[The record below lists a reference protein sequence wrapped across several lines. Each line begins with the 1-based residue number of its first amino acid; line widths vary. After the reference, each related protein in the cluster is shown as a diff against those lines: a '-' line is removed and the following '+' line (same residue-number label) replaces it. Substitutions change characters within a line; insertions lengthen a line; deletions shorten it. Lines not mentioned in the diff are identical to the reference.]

1 MLKSDP
7 CRTPSTFVV
16 IVLSVV
22 AAAFFAG
29 AETALTAAS
38 RARMHALET
47 AGDKRAKLVT
57 RLIGM
62 RGRLIS
68 AMLLG
73 GQFVTIGSSAIATS
87 VLLEAF
93 GDRGVWAATAI
104 MTALIVVFGEVM
116 PKTIAIAYPDRVSLL
131 IAPLVLFFV
140 TRFRSD
146 RERGRSAGARRPAAV
161 RRLARRSA
169 TPGVS
174 GHEEL
179 MGAVDIL
186 HREGEVE
193 RDERDMFG
201 GLLELSEIPVSDVMI
216 HRTKMRLIDADL
228 PPEELVREVIASP
241 YTRMP
246 LWRGEPD
253 NIIGVLHAKDL
264 LRAYVAAGGDASKLN
279 IADLTL
285 EPWFI
290 PESTTLR
297 DQLQAFLRR
306 KTHSALVVDEYGVV
320 QGLITLEDI
329 IEEIVGDIRD
339 EHDVAVQGVRKQR
352 DGSVV
357 VDGSATIRE
366 LNRAMGWNL
375 PDDEAATVAG
385 LVIHEARSI
394 PEPRQTFSFH
404 GFRFEVLR
412 KQRNRIAALRI
423 TPLAPRARSPGPSA
437 RKAKRRPMTEAG
449 PDRQA
454 SADASARRPLPVR
467 RDIPI

>member
-1 MLKSDP
+1 MS
-7 CRTPSTFVV
+7 
-16 IVLSVV
+16 
-22 AAAFFAG
+22 
-29 AETALTAAS
+29 
-38 RARMHALET
+38 
-47 AGDKRAKLVT
+47 
-57 RLIGM
+57 LI
-62 RGRLIS
+62 
-68 AMLLG
+68 
-73 GQFVTIGSSAIATS
+73 
-87 VLLEAF
+87 EK
-93 GDRGVWAATAI
+93 D
-104 MTALIVVFGEVM
+104 
-116 PKTIAIAYPDRVSLL
+116 
-131 IAPLVLFFV
+131 
-140 TRFRSD
+140 
-146 RERGRSAGARRPAAV
+146 
-161 RRLARRSA
+161 
-169 TPGVS
+169 PGVS

-186 HREGEVE
+186 HREGDVE

-201 GLLELSEIPVSDVMI
+201 GLLELAEIPVSDIMV
-216 HRTKMRLIDADL
+216 HRTKMQLIDADL
-228 PPEELVREVIASP
+228 PPDELVREAIDSP

-264 LRAYVAAGGDASKLN
+264 LRAYVAAGGDASKLK
-279 IADLTL
+279 IADLAL

-320 QGLITLEDI
+320 QGLVTLEDI

-339 EHDVAVQGVRKQR
+339 EHDEAVSGVRKQR

-357 VDGSATIRE
+357 VDGSVTIRD

-375 PDDEAATVAG
+375 PDEEAATVAG
-385 LVIHEARSI
+385 LVIHEARAI

-423 TPLAPRARSPGPSA
+423 APLAPR
-437 RKAKRRPMTEAG
+437 EAETK
-449 PDRQA
+449 A
-454 SADASARRPLPVR
+454 SAQEGETAAHD
-467 RDIPI
+467 

>member
-1 MLKSDP
+1 MSYPLDIL
-7 CRTPSTFVV
+7 V
-16 IVLSVV
+16 ILLSVV

-57 RLIGM
+57 RLIGA

-73 GQFVTIGSSAIATS
+73 GQVVTIGSSAIATS
-87 VLLEAF
+87 VLLEIF
-93 GDRGVWAATAI
+93 GEHGVWAATAI

-131 IAPLVLFFV
+131 IAPLVSFFV
-140 TRFRSD
+140 TVFGPVVSAV
-146 RERGRSAGARRPAAV
+146 EILVRGLL
-161 RRLARRSA
+161 RLFGVSLIRHD
-169 TPGVS
+169 PGVS

-228 PPEELVREVIASP
+228 PPDELVREVIASP

-297 DQLQAFLRR
+297 DQLQEFLRR

-339 EHDVAVQGVRKQR
+339 EHDVAVQGVRKLR

-357 VDGSATIRE
+357 IDGSSTIRE

-423 TPLAPRARSPGPSA
+423 TPLGPRAGE
-437 RKAKRRPMTEAG
+437 RRAVDQNGEAA
-449 PDRQA
+449 PHD
-454 SADASARRPLPVR
+454 
-467 RDIPI
+467 

>member
-1 MLKSDP
+1 MAYVLDI
-7 CRTPSTFVV
+7 VV
-16 IVLSVV
+16 IALSVF

-38 RARMHALET
+38 RARMHALEM
-47 AGDKRAKLVT
+47 AGDDRAKLVT

-87 VLLEAF
+87 VLLQVLGE
-93 GDRGVWAATAI
+93 RGVWAATVI
-104 MTALIVVFGEVM
+104 MTAVIVVFGEVM
-116 PKTIAIAYPDRVSLL
+116 PKTIAIAYPDRVSLT

-140 TRFRSD
+140 RIF
-146 RERGRSAGARRPAAV
+146 GPIVAAV
-161 RRLARRSA
+161 EALVRGVLRLSGVSLVDLDS
-169 TPGVS
+169 GVS
-174 GHEEL
+174 GHDEL

-201 GLLELSEIPVSDVMI
+201 GLLELSEIPVADVMV
-216 HRTKMRLIDADL
+216 HRTKMRMIDADL
-228 PPEELVREVIASP
+228 PPDELVREVIASP

-246 LWRGEPD
+246 VWRGEPD

-264 LRAYVAAGGDASKLN
+264 LRAYVAAGGDASKLK
-279 IADLTL
+279 IADLRL

-290 PESTTLR
+290 PESTTLL
-297 DQLQAFLRR
+297 DQLQAFLRG

-339 EHDVAVQGVRKQR
+339 EHDVAVQGMRKQR

-357 VDGSATIRE
+357 ADGATTIRE
-366 LNRAMGWNL
+366 LNRAMDWNL

-412 KQRNRIAALRI
+412 RQKNRIAALRI
-423 TPLAPRARSPGPSA
+423 TPLAARAANEPA
-437 RKAKRRPMTEAG
+437 AG
-449 PDRQA
+449 EHGETAPHD
-454 SADASARRPLPVR
+454 
-467 RDIPI
+467 

>member
-1 MLKSDP
+1 MPISLDI
-7 CRTPSTFVV
+7 VV
-16 IVLSVV
+16 IAVSIV

-38 RARMHALET
+38 RARMHALEMV
-47 AGDKRAKLVT
+47 GDKRAKLVN

-73 GQFVTIGSSAIATS
+73 GQLVTIGSSAIATS
-87 VLLEAF
+87 LLLDLY
-93 GDRGVWAATAI
+93 GDHGVWAATFI
-104 MTALIVVFGEVM
+104 MTALIVVFGEVT

-140 TRFRSD
+140 TVFGPIVSAV
-146 RERGRSAGARRPAAV
+146 ETLVRGFL
-161 RRLARRSA
+161 RLCGGSLIEKD
-169 TPGVS
+169 PGVT

-186 HREGEVE
+186 HREGGVE
-193 RDERDMFG
+193 REERDMFG
-201 GLLELSEIPVSDVMI
+201 GLLELAEIPVSDVMV

-228 PPEELVREVIASP
+228 PPEELVREVIDSP

-253 NIIGVLHAKDL
+253 NIVGVLHAKDL
-264 LRAYVAAGGDASKLN
+264 LRAYVAAGGDAGKLK
-279 IADLTL
+279 IGELMA

-306 KTHSALVVDEYGVV
+306 GTHSALVVDEYGVV
-320 QGLITLEDI
+320 QGLVTLEDI

-339 EHDVAVQGVRKQR
+339 EHDEAVLGLRKQR
-352 DGSVV
+352 DGSVIV
-357 VDGSATIRE
+357 EGSVTIRD
-366 LNRAMGWNL
+366 LNRAMGWSL
-375 PDDEAATVAG
+375 PDEEAATVAG
-385 LVIHEARSI
+385 LVIHEARAI

-423 TPLAPRARSPGPSA
+423 SALGPREPGA
-437 RKAKRRPMTEAG
+437 GAIRREGETATH
-449 PDRQA
+449 D
-454 SADASARRPLPVR
+454 
-467 RDIPI
+467 

>member
-1 MLKSDP
+1 MAYTLDV
-7 CRTPSTFVV
+7 VV

-22 AAAFFAG
+22 GAAFFSG

-38 RARMHALET
+38 RARMHALEM
-47 AGDKRAKLVT
+47 AGDNRAKLVT

-73 GQFVTIGSSAIATS
+73 GQVVTIGSSAIATS
-87 VLLEAF
+87 VLLQVLGE
-93 GDRGVWAATAI
+93 RGVWVATVI

-116 PKTIAIAYPDRVSLL
+116 PKTIAIAHPDRVSLM
-131 IAPLVLFFV
+131 IAPVVLFFV
-140 TRFRSD
+140 RVF
-146 RERGRSAGARRPAAV
+146 GPIVAAV
-161 RRLARRSA
+161 EALVRGVLRLFGVSLADLD
-169 TPGVS
+169 PGVS

-193 RDERDMFG
+193 CDERDMFG
-201 GLLELSEIPVSDVMI
+201 GLLELSEIPVSDVMV

-228 PPEELVREVIASP
+228 PPEELVREAIASP

-264 LRAYVAAGGDASKLN
+264 LRAYVAAGGDASRLKV
-279 IADLTL
+279 ADLAL

-297 DQLQAFLRR
+297 DQLQAFLRG

-320 QGLITLEDI
+320 QGMVTLEDI

-339 EHDVAVQGVRKQR
+339 EHDVPVQGVRKQR
-352 DGSVV
+352 DGSIV
-357 VDGSATIRE
+357 VDGGTTIRE
-366 LNRAMGWNL
+366 LNRAMDWNL

-412 KQRNRIAALRI
+412 KQKNRIAALRV
-423 TPLAPRARSPGPSA
+423 TPLAARAADEPAVGERG
-437 RKAKRRPMTEAG
+437 KAA
-449 PDRQA
+449 PDQ
-454 SADASARRPLPVR
+454 
-467 RDIPI
+467 